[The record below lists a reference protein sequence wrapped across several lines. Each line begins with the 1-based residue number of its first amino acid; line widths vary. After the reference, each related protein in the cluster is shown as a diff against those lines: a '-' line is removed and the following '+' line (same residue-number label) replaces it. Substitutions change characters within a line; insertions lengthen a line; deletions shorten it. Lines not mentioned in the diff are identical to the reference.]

1 MADVPADLAAVW
13 PRVLEQLLG
22 EGRGQGLETKDGRWI
37 RRCQP
42 LALVADTALLAV
54 PNEFAKNVLEGRLAP
69 VVSESLSRE
78 CGRPIRIAITV
89 DSSIGESQP
98 PAPAGQQAP
107 PASKQRYDEYGEY
120 GEYEEQELP
129 TGQGGYEGYGR
140 HRADTR
146 RPDRPDRPD
155 HAERRDQHD
164 HPDRSDRPE
173 RHDRRE
179 RQDRPGRG
187 DEHPG
192 GSGKSGASGDPL
204 PPRTGPADGADQL
217 PTARPAYPAEYGDY
231 QRPAPGAWP
240 RPAQDDYGWQQQR
253 LGFPERDPYAS
264 PAQEPYGARDQY
276 GPQESYG
283 APEGYGGAKDA
294 YGSAKDTYGGGHEPY
309 PPSQEYSPSQDY
321 RPRPVERPAY
331 DPSRSDYDSGRSEYD
346 QRDPVRREL
355 PEPPPGGGPAHRGG
369 PAVPPSSGGGSGHAA
384 GHAAQGHGPGEPTAR
399 LNPKYLFDTFVIG
412 ASNRFAHAAAVAVA
426 EAPAKAYNPLFI
438 YGESGL
444 GKTHLLHA
452 IGHYARSLYPG
463 TRVRYVS
470 SEEFTNEFINS
481 IRDGKG
487 DSFRKRYR
495 EMDILLVDDI
505 QFLADK
511 ESTQEEFFHTFNTLH
526 NANKQIVLSSDRPPK
541 QLVTLEDRLRNRFEW
556 GLITDVQ
563 PPELETRIAI
573 LRKKAVQEQ
582 LNAPPEVLEFI
593 ASRISRNIRELEGA
607 LIRVTAFASLNRQP
621 VDLGLTEIVLKD
633 LIPGGEDSAPEITAP
648 AIMAATA
655 DYFGLTVEDLCGTSR
670 GRALVTARQIA
681 MYLCRELT
689 DLSLPKIGAQ
699 FGGRD
704 HTTVMH
710 ADRKIRALMAERRSI
725 YNQVT
730 ELTNRIKN
738 G

>member
-13 PRVLEQLLG
+13 PRVLEHLLG
-22 EGRGQGLETKDGRWI
+22 EGQQGIEPKDKQWI
-37 RRCQP
+37 ERCQP

-54 PNEFAKNVLEGRLAP
+54 PNEWGKRVLEGRLAP
-69 VVSESLSRE
+69 LISETLSRE
-78 CGRPIRIAITV
+78 CGRTIRIAITV
-89 DSSIGESQP
+89 DDSVGEPAP
-98 PAPAGQQAP
+98 PAPQQPAP
-107 PASKQRYDEYGEY
+107 QQQQPRYQDD
-120 GEYEEQELP
+120 P
-129 TGQGGYEGYGR
+129 YGR
-140 HRADTR
+140 
-146 RPDRPDRPD
+146 
-155 HAERRDQHD
+155 
-164 HPDRSDRPE
+164 
-173 RHDRRE
+173 
-179 RQDRPGRG
+179 
-187 DEHPG
+187 
-192 GSGKSGASGDPL
+192 
-204 PPRTGPADGADQL
+204 PADDGL
-217 PTARPAYPAEYGDY
+217 PTARPAYPGEYQ
-231 QRPAPGAWP
+231 QRSEPGAWP
-240 RPAQDDYGWQQQR
+240 RAQEDLWQQPR
-253 LGFPERDPYAS
+253 LGGFQDRDAPGE
-264 PAQEPYGARDQY
+264 QWREPYGAGRPQQPQRDYRSPQPPERGPYDQDRGQY
-276 GPQESYG
+276 DQGRSQYDQP
-283 APEGYGGAKDA
+283 K
-294 YGSAKDTYGGGHEPY
+294 
-309 PPSQEYSPSQDY
+309 PPSYEQQ
-321 RPRPVERPAY
+321 RH
-331 DPSRSDYDSGRSEYD
+331 D
-346 QRDPVRREL
+346 QRPERREL
-355 PEPPPGGGPAHRGG
+355 PDGQPAQR
-369 PAVPPSSGGGSGHAA
+369 GGSGHLAPSPSGGA
-384 GHAAQGHGPGEPTAR
+384 SAQGGPGEPQAR

-412 ASNRFAHAAAVAVA
+412 SSNRFAHAAAVAVA

-487 DSFRKRYR
+487 DTFRKRYR
-495 EMDILLVDDI
+495 DVDILLVDDI
-505 QFLADK
+505 QFLASK

-541 QLVTLEDRLRNRFEW
+541 QLMTLEDRLRNRFEW
-556 GLITDVQ
+556 GLTTDVQ

-633 LIPGGEDSAPEITAP
+633 LIPGGEDAAPEITAS

-655 DYFGLTVEDLCGTSR
+655 DYFGLTVEDLCGSSR
-670 GRALVTARQIA
+670 SRVLVTARQIA

>member
-22 EGRGQGLETKDGRWI
+22 EGRGQGVEVKDEHWI

-69 VVSESLSRE
+69 IVSETLSRE

-89 DSSIGESQP
+89 DDSVGEPPPP
-98 PAPAGQQAP
+98 PAPSAQQQ
-107 PASKQRYDEYGEY
+107 SR
-120 GEYEEQELP
+120 YEEAELP
-129 TGQGGYEGYGR
+129 TGPYDGQDNRYEGQGDGRYDTGYDKSHESQYEGYGR
-140 HRADTR
+140 HRAEQLPPTPGDQLPGS
-146 RPDRPDRPD
+146 RPD
-155 HAERRDQHD
+155 QM
-164 HPDRSDRPE
+164 
-173 RHDRRE
+173 
-179 RQDRPGRG
+179 
-187 DEHPG
+187 
-192 GSGKSGASGDPL
+192 
-204 PPRTGPADGADQL
+204 
-217 PTARPAYPAEYGDY
+217 PTARPAYPSEY
-231 QRPAPGAWP
+231 QRPEPGAWP
-240 RPAQDDYGWQQQR
+240 RPQQDEHSWQQQR
-253 LGFPERDPYAS
+253 LGFPDRDPYAS
-264 PAQEPYGARDQY
+264 PSSQ
-276 GPQESYG
+276 
-283 APEGYGGAKDA
+283 
-294 YGSAKDTYGGGHEPY
+294 DTYGG
-309 PPSQEYSPSQDY
+309 PPSQAPYGAPPQQDSYGPPSQDY
-321 RPRPVERPAY
+321 RPQSMERPPY
-331 DPSRSDYDSGRSEYD
+331 DPSPYRQKRSEYEPSRSDYD
-346 QRDPVRREL
+346 QRDTGRREL
-355 PEPPPGGGPAHRGG
+355 SDPSAGPGHPHRGG
-369 PAVPPSSGGGSGHAA
+369 PAGAGGPGQSAKQSSPTP
-384 GHAAQGHGPGEPTAR
+384 GPGEPTAR

-633 LIPGGEDSAPEITAP
+633 LIPGGEDSAPEITST
-648 AIMAATA
+648 AIMGATA

-689 DLSLPKIGAQ
+689 DLSLPKIGAL

-710 ADRKIRALMAERRSI
+710 ADRKIRNLMAERRSI